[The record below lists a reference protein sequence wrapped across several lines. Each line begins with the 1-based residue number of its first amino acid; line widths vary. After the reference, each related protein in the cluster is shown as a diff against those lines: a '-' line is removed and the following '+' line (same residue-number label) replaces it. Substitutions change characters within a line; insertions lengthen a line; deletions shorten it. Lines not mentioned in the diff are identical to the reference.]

1 MAGEAGR
8 SRGTPLR
15 ARRTRQAVLVWC
27 FLAPS
32 LAIFFLYR
40 VLPLAWN
47 VWLSFQEWSPMR
59 PAEFAGL
66 YHYEEMFLYDDV
78 FWQALWNT
86 LIFIASGPI
95 GIVLAL
101 GIALLVNAEIR
112 GREVYRTIVFL
123 SYPLMT
129 VAVGIIWRWLYDERV
144 GLFNFVLRSLGI
156 IDQPIAFLQTFEWSL
171 PAVILA
177 NIWQILGFYMIVLL
191 TGLQNIPHNLYEAAA
206 IDGAPRWA
214 QLWRIT
220 LPMLKPA
227 IFLCFIIGM
236 LNSFTAFDLVW
247 VMTGG
252 GPGHATE
259 LLVTYIY
266 KQAFMQT
273 AFDYAAALTTVLFV
287 LLVVIAWIANRL
299 SGGDAGA
306 VRTG

>member
-1 MAGEAGR
+1 MASDVLGR
-8 SRGTPLR
+8 SGTLVGR
-15 ARRTRQAVLVWC
+15 KRTRQAVLIWC

-32 LAIFFLYR
+32 LAIFILYR
-40 VLPLAWN
+40 VLPLVWN

-66 YHYEEMFLYDDV
+66 YHYEEMLFYDDV

-86 LIFIASGPI
+86 LIFIASGPL

-112 GREVYRTIVFL
+112 GREIYRTIVFL

-144 GLFNFVLRSLGI
+144 GLFNFVLRSLGV
-156 IDQPIAFLQTFEWSL
+156 IDEPIAFLQTFEWSL

-177 NIWQILGFYMIVLL
+177 NIWQVLGFYMIVLL

-220 LPMLKPA
+220 LPMLRPS

-266 KQAFMQT
+266 KQAFVQT

-287 LLVVIAWIANRL
+287 LLLVIAWLANRL

>member
-1 MAGEAGR
+1 MASEAGR
-8 SRGTPLR
+8 ARGTLLG
-15 ARRTRQAVLVWC
+15 AKRTRQAVLVWC
-27 FLAPS
+27 FLMPS
-32 LAIFFLYR
+32 LVIFFLYR
-40 VLPLAWN
+40 VLPLVWN
-47 VWLSFQEWSPMR
+47 VWLSFQQWSPMR

-66 YHYEEMFLYDDV
+66 YHYEEMFFYDDV

-86 LIFIASGPI
+86 LIFIASGPL

-112 GREVYRTIVFL
+112 GREIYRTIVFL

-144 GLFNFVLRSLGI
+144 GLFNFVLRSAGI
-156 IDQPIAFLQTFEWSL
+156 IDEPIAFLQTFEWSL

-177 NIWQILGFYMIVLL
+177 NIWQVLGFYMIVLL

-214 QLWRIT
+214 QFWRIT

-266 KQAFMQT
+266 KQAFAQT